1 MTVSTY
7 ADRRSCGIVGL
18 MTGWLAGMEESRRTS
33 RDFASIEGLND
44 QLLRDIG
51 MRSEPSRKHGRQL
64 ARFRETL

>member
-1 MTVSTY
+1 MTATY
-7 ADRRSCGIVGL
+7 ADRRSGGIVGL
-18 MTGWLAGMEESRRTS
+18 MTGWLAAAEERRIN

-44 QLLRDIG
+44 TLLRDIG